1 LTTSPSIP
9 SIHAAAAVTQ
19 LTSGSLI
26 LGQNV
31 HLVAAAAYVVA
42 VLELQRTDANGLA
55 PFMDGR
61 GHIWDASHKKQTEMF
76 CRKSNISNLCVKY
89 KI

>member
-26 LGQNV
+26 VDQNV
-31 HLVAAAAYVVA
+31 HLVAAAAAYVVA
-42 VLELQRTDANGLA
+42 VLELQRTDACGLA
-55 PFMDGR
+55 PFMDVWPTWSYLGCLTQKTN
-61 GHIWDASHKKQTEMF
+61 G
-76 CRKSNISNLCVKY
+76 NVL
-89 KI
+89 